1 MSRGGL
7 LRRFP
12 VLGFRDFRLL
22 LADRLIAPASVGFSI
37 VGVSF
42 AVLKATNSATDLS
55 YVLAAQI
62 APALVFALIG
72 GVAADRFPPQR
83 VIVAANLLM
92 ALGEGTFGVLVL
104 TGRTPLW
111 AMIGL
116 EAVTGTGAAIFY
128 PASQALLPRLVPR
141 GLLQEASAISRLAMN
156 TGQMSGAAVAGLLVA
171 AAGAGWALLLC
182 GIGMVAT
189 VPVLLSIRGSRPDT
203 GQEPRTGPASSMLTE
218 LREGWSEFRSHT
230 WLWVIVAQFCVV
242 MMAWYGAFSVLGP
255 VVARQHLGGPA
266 AWGAITAADAFGLI
280 AGGLASLRFTPRRP
294 MLFVVLTGGAV
305 AISPLSLAMVLPL
318 PAVCLASF
326 GLGVFVEMM
335 MVQWTVTMA
344 RNIPSDKL
352 ARVSSYDVLGTVMA
366 MPAGALIAGPLGT
379 AIGISNAQYAAA
391 AAIIV
396 ASALALIPRDI
407 RTMRSGNALVS
418 SSARRSDGR
427 TGSRAPLI
435 STLDRGAGHRVR
447 QRGQPEH
454 GQGVRRPVRR
464 QPVRRPRS
472 SPPSPPGP
480 ADPTPG
486 SGHCSGSRLPGV
498 LTGARNSGEH
508 HRTQPGHHEELC
520 NDR

>member
-1 MSRGGL
+1 MSRGGFF
-7 LRRFP
+7 RRFP
-12 VLGFRDFRLL
+12 VLGIRDFRLL
-22 LADRLIAPASVGFSI
+22 LTDRLIAPASVGFSI

-42 AVLKATNSATDLS
+42 AVLKVTGSAADLS

-62 APALVFALIG
+62 APSLVFALLG

-92 ALGEGTFGVLVL
+92 ALGEGTFGLLAL
-104 TGRTPLW
+104 TSSPPLW

-116 EAVTGTGAAIFY
+116 EAITGTGAAIFY

-141 GLLQEASAISRLAMN
+141 EALQEASAISRLVMN
-156 TGQMSGAAVAGLLVA
+156 VGQMSGAAIAGLLVA
-171 AAGAGWALLLC
+171 AAGAGWALVLC
-182 GIGMVAT
+182 GIGMIST
-189 VPVLLSIRGSRPDT
+189 IPMLLAIRGSRPVT
-203 GQEPRTGPASSMLTE
+203 GQEATEAGPDVAGRSMLTE

-255 VVARQHLGGPA
+255 VVAREHLGGPA

-280 AGGLASLRFTPRRP
+280 AGGLAALRFTPRRP

-344 RNIPSDKL
+344 RNIPPDKL
-352 ARVSSYDVLGTVMA
+352 ARVSSYDVLGSVMA

-379 AIGISNAQYAAA
+379 AIGAARAQYAAA
-391 AAIIV
+391 AVIV
-396 ASALALIPRDI
+396 IASALALIPRDV
-407 RTMRSGNALVS
+407 RTF
-418 SSARRSDGR
+418 RSDEAP
-427 TGSRAPLI
+427 RAP
-435 STLDRGAGHRVR
+435 V
-447 QRGQPEH
+447 PEET
-454 GQGVRRPVRR
+454 
-464 QPVRRPRS
+464 
-472 SPPSPPGP
+472 
-480 ADPTPG
+480 AAA
-486 SGHCSGSRLPGV
+486 LE
-498 LTGARNSGEH
+498 AA
-508 HRTQPGHHEELC
+508 
-520 NDR
+520 